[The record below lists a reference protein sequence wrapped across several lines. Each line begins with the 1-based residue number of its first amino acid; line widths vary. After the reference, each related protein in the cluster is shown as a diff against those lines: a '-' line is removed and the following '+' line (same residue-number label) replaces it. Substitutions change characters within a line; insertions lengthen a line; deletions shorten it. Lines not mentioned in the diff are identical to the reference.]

1 MSEQQ
6 LEKAIQI
13 GTVEMLRKEIAERK
27 YEALLK
33 LYTQEKEQYE
43 LTIAYLNK
51 MLALEQLHTKTLT
64 EISIEKEK
72 KQKVIEENAEL
83 LRKLQQSP

>member
-6 LEKAIQI
+6 LNKAIAI
-13 GTVEMLRKEIAERK
+13 GTVEMIRKEIAEKK
-27 YEALLK
+27 YDALLK
-33 LYTQEKEQYE
+33 LYNQEKEQYE

-51 MLALEQLHTKTLT
+51 MLAMEQLHTKTLT
-64 EISIEKEK
+64 EIAIVKEK